1 MQWAAKYEMRG
12 GYAYVIIILPS
23 INAYVQSIL
32 SIIQVSTKY
41 IFGEVC
47 LGFLG
52 STSRHTIMSHDGYRV
67 LDQYRFPL
75 V

>member
-1 MQWAAKYEMRG
+1 MRG

-52 STSRHTIMSHDGYRV
+52 FLGSTSRHTIMSHDGYRV